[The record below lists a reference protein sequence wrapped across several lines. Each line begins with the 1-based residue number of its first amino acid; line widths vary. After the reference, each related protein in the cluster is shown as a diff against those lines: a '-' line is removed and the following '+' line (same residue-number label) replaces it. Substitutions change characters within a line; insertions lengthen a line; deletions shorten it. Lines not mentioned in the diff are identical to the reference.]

1 MCSTVGLR
9 IDLQRISTF
18 GPSHDS
24 RNSSKNVWQRNPVTA
39 ETWDLVP
46 ASGHFIIRRKKKGRA
61 YSGNE
66 KRRKRD
72 NRTLAN
78 ELSVHW
84 QLQLKK
90 SSSFPRV
97 FWPGPKGAPSALG
110 PPNGKIHKCRDMCG
124 LHVTDEAHRYETRCC
139 AGNSRERN
147 GSNRVTNF
155 IMTTDDPRSEPLL
168 RFHSSVRACL
178 SHFFPKPKISP
189 QLSCN
194 GKRRLRSFETLQS
207 FNFEKS
213 QSALNEL
220 SRSSETSWTRPV
232 FIVIDGPGTSQR
244 RCFYWKSRMFWND
257 VPRMTSINSWTVKS
271 YRTGFIRS
279 TKFDVNSVQFFKINR
294 NLHWIFDT
302 GNKWNQ

>member
-1 MCSTVGLR
+1 MGFS
-9 IDLQRISTF
+9 
-18 GPSHDS
+18 S
-24 RNSSKNVWQRNPVTA
+24 RVWSLHHPK
-39 ETWDLVP
+39 
-46 ASGHFIIRRKKKGRA
+46 KKKGA

-124 LHVTDEAHRYETRCC
+124 LHVTDEAHRYETCCC

-168 RFHSSVRACL
+168 RFHSSVRAGL
-178 SHFFPKPKISP
+178 SHFSPNPKISP

-244 RCFYWKSRMFWND
+244 RCFYWKSRMFRND
-257 VPRMTSINSWTVKS
+257 VP
-271 YRTGFIRS
+271 
-279 TKFDVNSVQFFKINR
+279 FF
-294 NLHWIFDT
+294 F
-302 GNKWNQ
+302 